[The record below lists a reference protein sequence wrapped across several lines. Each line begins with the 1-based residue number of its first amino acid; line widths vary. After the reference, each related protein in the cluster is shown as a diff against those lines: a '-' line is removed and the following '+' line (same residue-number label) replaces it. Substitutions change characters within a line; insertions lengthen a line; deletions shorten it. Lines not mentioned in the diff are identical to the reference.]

1 MAWISPPGPHH
12 ALNMQGPNES
22 HTEALQAAALTAT
35 LESISDAVLMLG
47 HQWEI
52 RYMNGN
58 AERLTHVQRDDVIGR
73 NVWEVFPEAVGG
85 PYYRAYH
92 QAIATNTPVA
102 FEEHYAPLDL
112 WTEIRAYPSEE
123 GLTIYFRDI
132 SERKA
137 TEAEI
142 HKLAFYDKLTGLPNR
157 QLLLDRLQHALALGQ
172 RAGRQGA
179 MLFIDLDNFKN
190 INDTR
195 GHDKGDLLLQLVA
208 DRLNDA
214 VRSCDTVA
222 RFGGD
227 EFVVLLEDLGATE
240 AAAAAAASDIA
251 EKLLQAFHAPFDIAG
266 SEQYSTPSIGVT
278 VFGREDGGVE
288 EVLQRADLAMYQV
301 KAAGRNGVSFFEPT
315 MLARVS
321 QRARM
326 EADIRRALFNREFV
340 LHYQP
345 QVDMDGRVAG
355 VEALV
360 RWQHPQ
366 RGMVSPAE
374 FIPVAE
380 ESNLI
385 LPLGRWVLEE
395 ACGLLARWSREPRTA
410 DLEMSVNVSSAQF
423 HRPDFVEQVLEVLA
437 RSGAPAARLRLELTE
452 SLLLSD
458 VEGTVQ
464 KMERLRE
471 KGVCF
476 ALDDFGTG
484 YSSLSYLHRLPIDQL
499 KIDRS
504 FIRDAGHGAAIVRMI
519 IALGKS
525 MNMSVLAEGVE
536 TAEQLAFISAEGS
549 HCYQGYLF
557 SKPVPEA
564 QLAGMI

>member
-1 MAWISPPGPHH
+1 
-12 ALNMQGPNES
+12 MQGPNEP
-22 HTEALQAAALTAT
+22 HAEALQAAALTAT
-35 LESISDAVLMLG
+35 LESISDAVLMIG
-47 HQWEI
+47 HRWEI

-58 AERLTHVQRDDVIGR
+58 AERLTHVQRGDVIGR
-73 NVWEVFPEAVGG
+73 NLWEVFPEAVGG

-132 SERKA
+132 SARKA

-157 QLLLDRLQHALALGQ
+157 QLLLDRLEHALALGQ

-179 MLFIDLDNFKN
+179 MLFIDLDNFKS

-208 DRLNDA
+208 NRLNDA

-240 AAAAAAASDIA
+240 AAAAAAAGDIA

-278 VFGREDGGVE
+278 VFGPEKAGVE

-301 KAAGRNGVSFFEPT
+301 KASGRNGVSFFEPT
-315 MLARVS
+315 MLTRVS
-321 QRARM
+321 QRAQM

-395 ACGLLARWSREPRTA
+395 ACSLLARWSREPRTA
-410 DLEMSVNVSSAQF
+410 GLEMSVNVSSAQF

-464 KMERLRE
+464 KMQRLRE

-536 TAEQLAFISAEGS
+536 TTEQLAFITAEGS